1 MLLEKS
7 GEIASEGMK
16 RLSQS
21 DNSAQSGDESKVRCC
36 NKQYWKGTW
45 NARSMCAVLC
55 LVTQLWLILCDHMNC
70 SPSGFSVHGDSPGK
84 NTGAG
89 CHALL
94 QGIFPTQ
101 GLNSGLPCYR
111 WILYHLRHQGRLRIL
126 GWVAYPF
133 SRGSPQPKNQ
143 TGISCIACEFFTN

>member
-45 NARSMCAVLC
+45 NARSIS
-55 LVTQLWLILCDHMNC
+55 Q
-70 SPSGFSVHGDSPGK
+70 GK
-84 NTGAG
+84 LKVIKQEMARE
-89 CHALL
+89 H
-94 QGIFPTQ
+94 
-101 GLNSGLPCYR
+101 
-111 WILYHLRHQGRLRIL
+111 RHFRNQSI
-126 GWVAYPF
+126 
-133 SRGSPQPKNQ
+133 PKWM
-143 TGISCIACEFFTN
+143 GMGEFN